1 MICESAGGAVEAV
14 RSPEWELKRV
24 NKRVVW
30 MAAAGLALVTASAS
44 AQQRPGGAASAVRS
58 VDVPAI
64 NLIQKGKWAV
74 RDSEG
79 GERMMCV
86 RDPYQILRPEKVTTP
101 CQNVVMESAASRA
114 TVRSTC
120 AGHGTM
126 LTRITTD
133 TPRQVTV
140 EMQGVIDGQPFSETY
155 DAKRIG
161 DCS

>member
-1 MICESAGGAVEAV
+1 MRLAAV
-14 RSPEWELKRV
+14 
-24 NKRVVW
+24 
-30 MAAAGLALVTASAS
+30 AGLVLVTASAS
-44 AQQRPGGAASAVRS
+44 AQQRAGAGART

-64 NLIQKGKWAV
+64 NLIQKGKWAA

-79 GERMMCV
+79 NERVMCV
-86 RDPYQILRPEKVTTP
+86 RDPYQVLRPDRVTTP
-101 CQNVVMESAASRA
+101 CQHVVMESAASRA

-120 AGHGTM
+120 ACHGTM

-140 EMQGVIDGQPFSETY
+140 DMQGVIDGQPFSETY
-155 DAKRIG
+155 DARRIG

>member
-1 MICESAGGAVEAV
+1 MNN
-14 RSPEWELKRV
+14 RV
-24 NKRVVW
+24 AW
-30 MAAAGLALVTASAS
+30 MAVAGLVLATTGAS
-44 AQQRPGGAASAVRS
+44 AQQRPGAGAAVTRP

-79 GERMMCV
+79 NERTMCV
-86 RDPYQILRPEKVTTP
+86 RDPYQILRPDRVTPP
-101 CQNVVMESAASRA
+101 CQNIVMESAASRA

-120 AGHGTM
+120 TGHGTM

>member
-1 MICESAGGAVEAV
+1 M
-14 RSPEWELKRV
+14 

-30 MAAAGLALVTASAS
+30 MVAAGLALVTASAS
-44 AQQRPGGAASAVRS
+44 AQQRPGAAAATARP

-64 NLIQKGKWAV
+64 NLIQKGKWAA

-79 GERMMCV
+79 KERVMCV
-86 RDPYQILRPEKVTTP
+86 RDPYQILRPEKITTP

-114 TVRSTC
+114 TVRSVCT
-120 AGHGTM
+120 GHGTM

-161 DCS
+161 ECS

>member
-1 MICESAGGAVEAV
+1 M
-14 RSPEWELKRV
+14 
-24 NKRVVW
+24 NKRVAW
-30 MAAAGLALVTASAS
+30 MGLVAMAGLGVVTAGAS
-44 AQQRPGGAASAVRS
+44 AQQRPGAAAVRS
-58 VDVPAI
+58 VDVPALNI
-64 NLIQKGKWAV
+64 IQKGKWAV

-79 GERMMCV
+79 GDRTMCV
-86 RDPYQILRPEKVTTP
+86 RDPYQILRPEKLTTP

-120 AGHGTM
+120 TGHGTM

>member
-1 MICESAGGAVEAV
+1 M
-14 RSPEWELKRV
+14 

-30 MAAAGLALVTASAS
+30 MAVAGLALAATGAS
-44 AQQRPGGAASAVRS
+44 AQQRPGAAASGRPGG
-58 VDVPAI
+58 VPAI
-64 NLIQKGKWAV
+64 TPLQKGKWAA

-79 GERMMCV
+79 NERVMCV
-86 RDPYQILRPEKVTTP
+86 RDPYQILRPEKITTP

-114 TVRSTC
+114 TVRSVCT
-120 AGHGTM
+120 GHGTM

>member
-1 MICESAGGAVEAV
+1 
-14 RSPEWELKRV
+14 V

-30 MAAAGLALVTASAS
+30 MAAAGLALAATGAS
-44 AQQRPGGAASAVRS
+44 AQQRPGAAAAARP

-64 NLIQKGKWAV
+64 NLIQKGKWAT

-79 GERMMCV
+79 NERVMCV
-86 RDPYQILRPEKVTTP
+86 RDPYQILRPEKITTP

-114 TVRSTC
+114 TVRSVCT
-120 AGHGTM
+120 GHGTM

-161 DCS
+161 ECS

>member
-1 MICESAGGAVEAV
+1 M
-14 RSPEWELKRV
+14 
-24 NKRVVW
+24 NKRVACVGLVA
-30 MAAAGLALVTASAS
+30 MAGLGVMTAGAS
-44 AQQRPGGAASAVRS
+44 AQQRPAAAAVRT
-58 VDVPAI
+58 VDVPALNI
-64 NLIQKGKWAV
+64 IQKGKWAV

-79 GERMMCV
+79 AERTMCV
-86 RDPYQILRPEKVTTP
+86 RDPYQILRPAQLSTP

-120 AGHGTM
+120 TGHGTM

>member
-1 MICESAGGAVEAV
+1 MVAAGGIVGAV
-14 RSPEWELKRV
+14 RPQERSFGRVSKRV
-24 NKRVVW
+24 AWVRL
-30 MAAAGLALVTASAS
+30 AAIAGLVVVTASAS
-44 AQQRPGGAASAVRS
+44 AQQRPGAAAAARS

-79 GERMMCV
+79 SERTMCV
-86 RDPYQILRPEKVTTP
+86 RDPYQILRPERITTP

-114 TVRSTC
+114 TVRSVCT
-120 AGHGTM
+120 GHGTM

-155 DAKRIG
+155 DAKRVG

>member
-1 MICESAGGAVEAV
+1 MEFERVS
-14 RSPEWELKRV
+14 KRV
-24 NKRVVW
+24 GMRL
-30 MAAAGLALVTASAS
+30 AAVAGLVLVTASAS
-44 AQQRPGGAASAVRS
+44 AQQRAGAGART

-64 NLIQKGKWAV
+64 NLIQKGKWAA

-79 GERMMCV
+79 NERVMCV
-86 RDPYQILRPEKVTTP
+86 RDPYQVLRPDRVTTP
-101 CQNVVMESAASRA
+101 CQHVVMESAASRA

-155 DAKRIG
+155 DARRIG

>member
-1 MICESAGGAVEAV
+1 M
-14 RSPEWELKRV
+14 
-24 NKRVVW
+24 VW
-30 MAAAGLALVTASAS
+30 MAVAGLALAATGAS
-44 AQQRPGGAASAVRS
+44 AQQRPGAAAARP

-64 NLIQKGKWAV
+64 NLIQKGKWVA

-79 GERMMCV
+79 NERVMCV
-86 RDPYQILRPEKVTTP
+86 RDPYQVLRPEKVTTP
-101 CQNVVMESAASRA
+101 CQNVVLESAASRA
-114 TVRSTC
+114 TVRSVCT
-120 AGHGTM
+120 GHGTM

-155 DAKRIG
+155 DAKRVG

>member
-1 MICESAGGAVEAV
+1 M
-14 RSPEWELKRV
+14 
-24 NKRVVW
+24 NKRVAWVCLVA
-30 MAAAGLALVTASAS
+30 MAGLGVMTAGAS
-44 AQQRPGGAASAVRS
+44 AQQRPGAAAVRS
-58 VDVPAI
+58 VDVPALNI
-64 NLIQKGKWAV
+64 IQKGKWAV

-79 GERMMCV
+79 AERTMCV
-86 RDPYQILRPEKVTTP
+86 RDPYQILRPENVTTP
-101 CQNVVMESAASRA
+101 CQNMVLESAASRA

-120 AGHGTM
+120 TGHGTM

-155 DAKRIG
+155 DARRIG

>member
-1 MICESAGGAVEAV
+1 MA
-14 RSPEWELKRV
+14 
-24 NKRVVW
+24 W
-30 MAAAGLALVTASAS
+30 MALAGLVLVTTGAS
-44 AQQRPGGAASAVRS
+44 AQQRPGAAAAARP

-79 GERMMCV
+79 VERMMCV
-86 RDPYQILRPEKVTTP
+86 RDPYQILRPTQISTP
-101 CQNVVMESAASRA
+101 CQDVVMESAPSRA
-114 TVRSTC
+114 TVRSVCT
-120 AGHGTM
+120 GHGTI
-126 LTRITTD
+126 LTRVMTD

-155 DAKRIG
+155 DAKRVG

>member
-1 MICESAGGAVEAV
+1 M
-14 RSPEWELKRV
+14 
-24 NKRVVW
+24 NKRVAW
-30 MAAAGLALVTASAS
+30 MAVAGLALAATGAS
-44 AQQRPGGAASAVRS
+44 AQQRPGAATAARP

-64 NLIQKGKWAV
+64 NLIQKGKWAA

-79 GERMMCV
+79 NERVMCV
-86 RDPYQILRPEKVTTP
+86 RDPYQILRPEKITTP
-101 CQNVVMESAASRA
+101 CQHVVMESAASRA
-114 TVRSTC
+114 TVRSICT
-120 AGHGTM
+120 GHGTM
-126 LTRITTD
+126 LTRISTD

>member
-1 MICESAGGAVEAV
+1 MRLAAV
-14 RSPEWELKRV
+14 
-24 NKRVVW
+24 
-30 MAAAGLALVTASAS
+30 AGLALVTASAS
-44 AQQRPGGAASAVRS
+44 AQQRPGAAAVMRT
-58 VDVPAI
+58 VDVPALNI
-64 NLIQKGKWAV
+64 IQKGKWAV

-79 GERMMCV
+79 AERIMCV

-101 CQNVVMESAASRA
+101 CKNVVMESAASRA

-140 EMQGVIDGQPFSETY
+140 EMQGVIDGEPFSDTY
-155 DAKRIG
+155 DAKRVG

>member
-1 MICESAGGAVEAV
+1 MNRRVAWV
-14 RSPEWELKRV
+14 RVS
-24 NKRVVW
+24 
-30 MAAAGLALVTASAS
+30 AAAGLALVTASAS
-44 AQQRPGGAASAVRS
+44 AQQRPGAVPAVRP
-58 VDVPAI
+58 VDVPALNI
-64 NLIQKGKWAV
+64 IQKGKWAV

-79 GERMMCV
+79 AERMMCV

-101 CQNVVMESAASRA
+101 CQNVVMESTASRA

-120 AGHGTM
+120 TGHGTM

-161 DCS
+161 ECS

>member
-1 MICESAGGAVEAV
+1 M
-14 RSPEWELKRV
+14 
-24 NKRVVW
+24 NKRVAW
-30 MAAAGLALVTASAS
+30 MGLVAMAGLGVMTAGAS
-44 AQQRPGGAASAVRS
+44 AQQRPGAAAVRS
-58 VDVPAI
+58 VDVPALNI
-64 NLIQKGKWAV
+64 IQKGKWAV

-79 GERMMCV
+79 GERTMCV
-86 RDPYQILRPEKVTTP
+86 RDPYQILRPEKLTTP

-120 AGHGTM
+120 TGHGTM

>member
-1 MICESAGGAVEAV
+1 M
-14 RSPEWELKRV
+14 

-30 MAAAGLALVTASAS
+30 MAVAGLALAATGAS
-44 AQQRPGGAASAVRS
+44 AQQRPGAAAAAARP

-64 NLIQKGKWAV
+64 NLIQKGKWAT

-79 GERMMCV
+79 NERVMCV
-86 RDPYQILRPEKVTTP
+86 RDPYQILRPEKITTP

-114 TVRSTC
+114 TVRSVC

-161 DCS
+161 ECS

>member
-1 MICESAGGAVEAV
+1 MTLRLGDLAPNFTAPTTEGTIDFH
-14 RSPEWELKRV
+14 EWK
-24 NKRVVW
+24 
-30 MAAAGLALVTASAS
+30 
-44 AQQRPGGAASAVRS
+44 
-58 VDVPAI
+58 
-64 NLIQKGKWAV
+64 KGKWAV

-79 GERMMCV
+79 GERTMCV
-86 RDPYQILRPEKVTTP
+86 RDPYQILRPEKITAP

-114 TVRSTC
+114 TVRSVCT
-120 AGHGTM
+120 GHGTM

>member
-1 MICESAGGAVEAV
+1 MEFGRVSKRAAWGGLAMVAGLG
-14 RSPEWELKRV
+14 L
-24 NKRVVW
+24 
-30 MAAAGLALVTASAS
+30 MAAGAL
-44 AQQRPGGAASAVRS
+44 AQQQPGGAASARS

-64 NLIQKGKWAV
+64 NTIQKGKWAA

-79 GERMMCV
+79 NERSICV
-86 RDPYQILRPEKVTTP
+86 RDVYQILRPDRVTTP
-101 CQNVVMESAASRA
+101 CQHVVMESAASRA

-120 AGHGTM
+120 AGHGTL
-126 LTRITTD
+126 LTRIVVD

-155 DAKRIG
+155 DAKRVG